1 MHTDINDISDSDEE
15 MVSARSGVTISA
27 QATEQGDITITEQV
41 SSSVEDPPNIEEEP
55 VRSPSLDL
63 LDHMRRTYRLLDL
76 VSDKATGGSGE
87 HILLIIIV

>member
-1 MHTDINDISDSDEE
+1 MLTVINDISDSDEE
-15 MVSARSGVTISA
+15 MVSARSDVTISA
-27 QATEQGDITITEQV
+27 QAMEQGDITITEHV
-41 SSSVEDPPNIEEEP
+41 SSAIEDPPNIEEEP

-87 HILLIIIV
+87 HSADKNY